1 MKRLYLRE
9 SKTLIVVFTLV
20 KNNIHAHLNLITLKM
35 EKNIA
40 TSGVK
45 SIAALI
51 LLMITEQPGSFAQQP
66 LPSPKATAEGKNVKV
81 TYGQPSKRDRV
92 IFGGLVPY
100 GEVWRTGAN
109 EATEIT
115 FSKDV
120 IIDKKEIKAGTY
132 TLFTIP
138 NKDKWAIIL
147 NSQLKQWGAFGYE
160 KIKNDDVL
168 KTDVPVKKINQQE
181 KLTYS
186 FKDNATG
193 TILTIAWDDV
203 AVDLPIAFIY

>member
-1 MKRLYLRE
+1 MKKII
-9 SKTLIVVFTLV
+9 ST
-20 KNNIHAHLNLITLKM
+20 
-35 EKNIA
+35 
-40 TSGVK
+40 TSIK
-45 SIAALI
+45 AIAATV
-51 LLMITEQPGSFAQQP
+51 LLFTAQLASFAQEQP

-81 TYGQPSKRDRV
+81 TYGQPSRRERV

-100 GEVWRTGAN
+100 GKVWRTGAN

-115 FSKDV
+115 FNKNV
-120 IIDKKEIKAGTY
+120 VIDKKEIKAGTY

-138 NKDKWAIIL
+138 NKDKWTIIL

-168 KTDVPVKKINQQE
+168 HTDVPVRKNSQQE
-181 KLTYS
+181 KLVFS

-193 TILTIAWDDV
+193 TLLTIAWADA
-203 AVDLPIAFIY
+203 AVDLPITFSK